1 MTRIRGHFM
10 TAKNEALPRW
20 RALLAEE
27 INRTSV
33 TDTAKRIGYART
45 SVSLANSG
53 HYTASTD
60 RIEAR
65 ILEILGG
72 PEPTFFCP
80 AQRKSITQRECEA
93 FCARPM
99 TTTSPR
105 ALRQWQIC
113 QSCEYR
119 EENNAE

>member
-1 MTRIRGHFM
+1 M

-20 RALLAEE
+20 RVLLADE

-33 TDTAKRIGYART
+33 TDTAKRIGYARA

-53 HYTASTD
+53 KYTASTD

-65 ILEILGG
+65 VLEILGG

-80 AQRKSITQRECEA
+80 AQGTSITQRGCDT

-99 TTTSPR
+99 PTASPR

-113 QSCEYR
+113 QSCIHR
-119 EENNAE
+119 EDCKNVE